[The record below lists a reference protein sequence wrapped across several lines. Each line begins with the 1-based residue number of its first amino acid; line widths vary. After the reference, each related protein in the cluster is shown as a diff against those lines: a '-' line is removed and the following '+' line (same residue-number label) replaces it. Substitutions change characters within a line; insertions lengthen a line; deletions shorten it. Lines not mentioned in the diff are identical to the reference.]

1 MHPTGNRRLH
11 WRDWCNWR
19 RWLPQQRPISL
30 YEVDYFLPDLCRG
43 EGLLGVVV
51 VSLLLS
57 LLVAVAR
64 FGVAGFDWVGFA
76 GIAFMALWIALLG
89 ALALCRCNRW
99 LVSIGHGWTA
109 LICYLVV
116 LAVAALVAVV
126 AQLALTWSGG
136 GPPGFAAALDALVV
150 TAIPAGVL
158 LRQLYLQQQLRIQ
171 QRAELEAR
179 IQALQARIRPHFLFN
194 SMNMIASLIGSD
206 PEKAERVVEDLAD
219 LFRRALTDAQTLVP
233 LREELA
239 LCRSYMA
246 IEKMRLGDRLRTEW
260 EIGDYGAGVQ
270 IPCLSL
276 QPVLENAVYHGIQ
289 LLPEGGT
296 VEVRVQRAGDKINIT
311 VRNPFNPRMRHNRG
325 SRSAMDNVRNRLR
338 AHFGPRARVE
348 FIADGDN
355 FVTVLSYPL
364 AW

>member
-1 MHPTGNRRLH
+1 MR
-11 WRDWCNWR
+11 WRDK
-19 RWLPQQRPISL
+19 WLPPRRPISL

-51 VSLLLS
+51 ISLLLS

-64 FGVAGFDWVGFA
+64 SGVAVFDWTEFA
-76 GIAFMALWIALLG
+76 GIAFMGLWIALLG
-89 ALALCRCNRW
+89 VLVLCQSNRW
-99 LVSIGHGWTA
+99 LVGVNHARSA
-109 LICYLVV
+109 VICYLLL
-116 LAVAALVAVV
+116 LAVAGLVGLA
-126 AQLALTWSGG
+126 ADWLSAWILGGMPDWGLALDT
-136 GPPGFAAALDALVV
+136 LVV
-150 TAIPAGVL
+150 TAIPAGIL
-158 LRQLYLQQQLRIQ
+158 LRYLFLQQQLRIQ

-179 IQALQARIRPHFLFN
+179 IQSLQARIRPHFLFN

-219 LFRRALTDAQTLVP
+219 LFRRALTDAQALVP

-289 LLPEGGT
+289 LLPAGGT
-296 VEVRVQRAGDKINIT
+296 VEIRVQRSGDRIQVS
-311 VRNPFNPRMRHNRG
+311 VRNPFNPRMQHNKG
-325 SRSAMDNVRNRLR
+325 SRSAMDNVRRRLE

-348 FIADGDN
+348 FATEGDH

-364 AW
+364 RW